1 MSKPK
6 QPHRPPMGFKGP
18 MNRKQSPDLTPEP
31 DLQEHR
37 RLITRALTQN
47 VARPGP
53 DPGATTWQVVLVSVG
68 LAVLFIAAGA
78 ALFLASVVFLQ

>member
-1 MSKPK
+1 
-6 QPHRPPMGFKGP
+6 MGFKGP

-53 DPGATTWQVVLVSVG
+53 TTWQVVLVSVG

-78 ALFLASVVFLQ
+78 ALFLASMVFLQ